1 MGMTERVRPQTTRS
15 ATARVPK
22 VTITGKTY
30 TLVGDWPR
38 SQSSAQTAQTAVDL
52 TIDVVCAVR
61 VISLGV
67 TMLFPAALIVARK
80 INPRSSA
87 RYANF
92 VSYAFEQTNGSGLV

>member
-38 SQSSAQTAQTAVDL
+38 SQSSAQTAVDL

-67 TMLFPAALIVARK
+67 TMLFPAALIAARK